1 MGASMDQPIRDRIDQ
16 RVIALY
22 DDFTHRHL
30 DRRLFM
36 ERLSA
41 LVGASAAAAMLPLL
55 RSNYALAQQVKA
67 DDPRL
72 AASTVTY
79 PGSTG
84 PVKGYLAR
92 PAGDARLPAVIVIHQ
107 NRGLNAHIEDV
118 ARRVALAG
126 YVALAPDFMS
136 SVGGTPADEDQAMK
150 DFSKIQP
157 ATATADGL
165 KTLAYLRTRP
175 DVAAKIGV
183 VGFCWGGGMV
193 NLLAVSAPDLAAG
206 VAYYG
211 VAPPLDKVAS
221 IKAALLLHYAGLDD
235 RVNATRAPYE
245 EALKKAEVSYT
256 AYVYDGANH
265 AFSDDTN
272 AARYNEAA
280 AKLAWQRSIDF
291 FNAKLKA

>member
-1 MGASMDQPIRDRIDQ
+1 MQKAILEQIDQ

-22 DDFTHRHL
+22 DDFTHRHF

-36 ERLSA
+36 EKLTA
-41 LVGASAAAAMLPLL
+41 LVGATAAAAMLPLL
-55 RSNYALAQQVKA
+55 RSNYALAEQVKA

-72 AASTVTY
+72 TAQNITY
-79 PGSTG
+79 PGSSG
-84 PVKGYLAR
+84 EVKAYLAR
-92 PAGDARLPAVIVIHQ
+92 PKGGDQLPGIIVIHQ
-107 NRGLNAHIEDV
+107 NRGLNAHIDDV

-136 SVGGTPADEDQAMK
+136 PLGGTPADEDKAMQ
-150 DFSKIQP
+150 DFAKVQMP
-157 ATATADGL
+157 VAVADAV
-165 KTLAYLRTRP
+165 KAVAYLKSRP
-175 DVAAKIGV
+175 DATGKVGV

-193 NLLAVSAPDLAAG
+193 NQLAVSAPDLAAG

-211 VAPPLDKVAS
+211 VAPPLDKVAN
-221 IKAALLLHYAGLDD
+221 IKAALILNYAGLDD
-235 RVNATRAPYE
+235 RVNATRPPYE
-245 EALKKAEVSYT
+245 EALKKAGASYT

-265 AFSDDTN
+265 AFNDDTN

-280 AKLAWQRSIDF
+280 AKLAWQRTLDF